1 MDMSNLIM
9 HGMFVLI
16 LGMLLIFG
24 IVEVSTR
31 RLDKDLMAGM
41 VPCFDHIPEVLEF
54 GVGSIVRIL
63 SVKERDIY
71 ECDSGIKL
79 DECYTVAFDFPKLK
93 MLYINVHTPGGI
105 IARPVEYNQVALVW
119 KEVGLQLEQPL
130 DV

>member
-1 MDMSNLIM
+1 MDMSNIIM
-9 HGMFVLI
+9 NGMFVFI

-24 IVEVSTR
+24 IVEVSMR
-31 RLDKDLMAGM
+31 RLDKKLMDDLANT
-41 VPCFDHIPEVLEF
+41 IPPIVQDVDF

-71 ECDSGIKL
+71 EHDSGIKL

-93 MLYINVHTPGGI
+93 MLYINVHTTGGI
-105 IARPVEYNQVALVW
+105 VARHVNYDQVALVW
-119 KEVGLQLEQPL
+119 KEVDLQLELPL